1 MEAVLDYAIKTGTGI
16 FTILF
21 IALLA
26 WVLRTND
33 DRENRYLNIIDKLG
47 DKIDEKVDRLDIR
60 VGNLERDVADIK
72 AVTISRERR

>member
-72 AVTISRERR
+72 AVTVSKERR